1 MKLEGFSEYVYFC
14 VCLWLTRF
22 EESPLEKRRKREC
35 GYNLTKEKESRYG
48 NFEKR
53 RTRRKVQFKVCLA
66 SLSTIITAIIT
77 SWAGAESNNFS
88 SFHPISYLLFI
99 SKIPE
104 KIVVSQVLAHLFG
117 NNLFEQFQSSFC
129 PIDSQEN
136 SLCKIHQ
143 WPPDSSWL

>member
-1 MKLEGFSEYVYFC
+1 M
-14 VCLWLTRF
+14 
-22 EESPLEKRRKREC
+22 
-35 GYNLTKEKESRYG
+35 TKEKESRHG

-88 SFHPISYLLFI
+88 SFHPIFYLLFI

-136 SLCKIHQ
+136 SLCKFTNDLLIAA
-143 WPPDSSWL
+143 DSSLLTIPLLYFHYYLCNCRLSHYVP